1 LKKLENVERT
11 QFIVLTGHLDDRP
24 LPDLIRT
31 LRAQRK
37 SGRLQVE
44 YPDAPGS
51 FFFEDGQLVDAQLG
65 NLRGVEALYA
75 AMEMRGAAFNF
86 NPLVR
91 PPERSIDRQG
101 QKFVW
106 DLIEAP
112 RRENLSEIRVAGREL
127 RDASSA
133 TPLDLPPANVAAL
146 PPAPQNALVRLEPA
160 AAAALTAPLE
170 ARLSAV
176 EAAIASSSRRFS
188 RERLVYAIVI
198 SFLVGLTAVTAL
210 QAIFG
215 PFFAAR
221 ARANELARASQTAQP
236 DAPKATTNDAKS
248 SGAATTTATT
258 NAKNEQINANADAPA
273 RDGATQTAGATV
285 SDEAATKQ
293 RRANAPGVASST
305 LAAASSSSTSTST
318 STPSSTP
325 TSSSSKGAR
334 KNSAASGGYVVRVLM
349 EVKDGR
355 VTGARVLNP
364 RPGADAYEALALRLA
379 RQRRYP
385 DSFTGGDTWKI
396 RVKP

>member
-1 LKKLENVERT
+1 LKTLENVERT

-65 NLRGVEALYA
+65 NLRGIEALYA
-75 AMEMRGAAFNF
+75 ALDMRGASFNF

-112 RRENLSEIRVAGREL
+112 HRENLSEIRVAGAEL
-127 RDASSA
+127 RDASA
-133 TPLDLPPANVAAL
+133 TPLELPPANVAAL

-176 EAAIASSSRRFS
+176 EAAIASTSRRFS
-188 RERLVYAIVI
+188 RERLVYAVVI

-221 ARANELARASQTAQP
+221 ARANEVARASQTAQP

-248 SGAATTTATT
+248 SDAATTTATTNAPATT
-258 NAKNEQINANADAPA
+258 NAKNEQINANASAPA
-273 RDGATQTAGATV
+273 RDGAMQAAGANA
-285 SDEAATKQ
+285 SNEAATKR
-293 RRANAPGVASST
+293 RRANAPGVASSS
-305 LAAASSSSTSTST
+305 LAAASS
-318 STPSSTP
+318 PSSS
-325 TSSSSKGAR
+325 TSSSSSSRGAR
-334 KNSAASGGYVVRVLM
+334 KNSAAAGGYVVRVLM

>member
-1 LKKLENVERT
+1 M
-11 QFIVLTGHLDDRP
+11 
-24 LPDLIRT
+24 RT

-44 YPDAPGS
+44 YPDAPGA
-51 FFFEDGQLVDAQLG
+51 FFFEEGQLVDAQLG
-65 NLRGVEALYA
+65 SLRGVEALHA
-75 AMEMRGAAFNF
+75 ALSLRGASFNF

-112 RRENLSEIRVAGREL
+112 RRENLSEIRVAGAEL
-127 RDASSA
+127 RDASA
-133 TPLDLPPANVAAL
+133 TPLELPPATAAAL
-146 PPAPQNALVRLEPA
+146 PPAPQKNALVRLEPA

-170 ARLSAV
+170 ARLTAV

-188 RERLVYAIVI
+188 RERLVYAVVI

-221 ARANELARASQTAQP
+221 ERTNEVARASQTAQP

-248 SGAATTTATT
+248 SDAATTTATT
-258 NAKNEQINANADAPA
+258 NTKNEQINANANAPA
-273 RDGATQTAGATV
+273 RDGATQAAGANASNET
-285 SDEAATKQ
+285 ATKR
-293 RRANAPGVASST
+293 RRANAPGVAAST
-305 LAAASSSSTSTST
+305 LAAASSPSS
-318 STPSSTP
+318 STPSS
-325 TSSSSKGAR
+325 SSSRGAR
-334 KNSAASGGYVVRVLM
+334 KNSAAAGGYVVRVLM

-385 DSFTGGDTWKI
+385 DNFTGGDTWKI